1 MHQSASTHAQITRL
15 YIYIYID
22 IIMYSTWD
30 MSRTNA
36 RSCEIMFEILI
47 NSYTLPETNIAP
59 ENRHLQKEIPTGN
72 QHV

>member
-1 MHQSASTHAQITRL
+1 
-15 YIYIYID
+15 
-22 IIMYSTWD
+22 